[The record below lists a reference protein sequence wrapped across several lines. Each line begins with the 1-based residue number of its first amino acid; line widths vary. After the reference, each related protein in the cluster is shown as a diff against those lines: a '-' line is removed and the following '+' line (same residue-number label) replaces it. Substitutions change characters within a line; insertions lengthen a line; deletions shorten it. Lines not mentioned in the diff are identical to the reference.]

1 MLGYTRQHLF
11 MALAVT
17 VCVVG
22 IVWLALAILIPAPPS
37 KIAIAGS
44 FKGGHYQSLA
54 LRYKAILARAHVAVD
69 VRATGGAMENLKLLN
84 DRNSGIQIAFVQG
97 GVANGDQAPDLLSLG
112 RIDYQ
117 VFWLFYHADE
127 TLSDLTELR
136 GKRIAVGPLGSG
148 TRIVSQKILEAGG
161 VTSENTTL
169 VNLTPQRAAEALSD
183 GSIDAVF
190 LNFSP
195 NSPILDGLLKNP
207 KFRPMSFSDAEALTR
222 IFPFLVRLV
231 MPRGVIDYQNKVPA
245 ADVILIATTNAVLV
259 RKEIHPAII
268 DLLAQTIMEVHSSP
282 GIFQRIGEF
291 PTQVDPE
298 YPMAE
303 EARDF
308 YRNGPSLLNRYL
320 PFWITN
326 YVKRGIALLV
336 AVIAI
341 IIPMFSYGP
350 NLYRWLVQYRMRTLY
365 RRLRVIEATLQTAAT
380 APEIAALE
388 GEVESL
394 DRAIHGLGVPMKHSD
409 LYFTLKSHLNLVRI
423 RVGSRH
429 TELRGKRTTASLV
442 R

>member
-1 MLGYTRQHLF
+1 MLGYTRRHLF

-37 KIAIAGS
+37 KITIAGS

-69 VRATGGAMENLKLLN
+69 VRTTGGAVENLKLLN

-148 TRIVSQKILEAGG
+148 TRIVSQKILEVGG

-195 NSPILDGLLKNP
+195 DSPILDGLLKNP

-291 PTQVDPE
+291 PTQADPE

-429 TELRGKRTTASLV
+429 TELRSKRTTASLV

>member
-1 MLGYTRQHLF
+1 MR
-11 MALAVT
+11 
-17 VCVVG
+17 
-22 IVWLALAILIPAPPS
+22 P
-37 KIAIAGS
+37 
-44 FKGGHYQSLA
+44 
-54 LRYKAILARAHVAVD
+54 
-69 VRATGGAMENLKLLN
+69 
-84 DRNSGIQIAFVQG
+84 
-97 GVANGDQAPDLLSLG
+97 
-112 RIDYQ
+112 
-117 VFWLFYHADE
+117 
-127 TLSDLTELR
+127 
-136 GKRIAVGPLGSG
+136 
-148 TRIVSQKILEAGG
+148 
-161 VTSENTTL
+161 
-169 VNLTPQRAAEALSD
+169 EALSD

-190 LNFSP
+190 PNFSP
-195 NSPILDGLLKNP
+195 DSPILDGLLRNP

-268 DLLAQTIMEVHSSP
+268 DLLAQTIMEVHSLP

-291 PTQVDPE
+291 PTQADPE

-350 NLYRWLVQYRMRTLY
+350 NLYRWLVQYRMRALY
-365 RRLRVIEATLQTAAT
+365 RRLRVIEAALQTAADRT
-380 APEIAALE
+380 GDRGARRRGREPRPGDPWSRRADETLGPVFHVEIPPQPRAHPRRLAPHRIARQKDHCQSGAL
-388 GEVESL
+388 GASAKPTCQNFSGTNFRPVNDFWS
-394 DRAIHGLGVPMKHSD
+394 S
-409 LYFTLKSHLNLVRI
+409 YLVRVD
-423 RVGSRH
+423 RFGNLTLGRD
-429 TELRGKRTTASLV
+429 TFL
-442 R
+442 

>member
-1 MLGYTRQHLF
+1 MLGYTRRHLF

-37 KIAIAGS
+37 KITIAGS

-54 LRYKAILARAHVAVD
+54 LRYKAVLARAHVAVD
-69 VRATGGAMENLKLLN
+69 VRTTGGAMENLRLLN
-84 DRNSGIQIAFVQG
+84 DPNSGIQIAFVQG
-97 GVANGDQAPDLLSLG
+97 GVANDDQAPDLLSLG

-148 TRIVSQKILEAGG
+148 TRIVSQKILEVGG

-195 NSPILDGLLKNP
+195 DSPILDGLLKNP

-291 PTQVDPE
+291 PTQADPE

-350 NLYRWLVQYRMRTLY
+350 NLYRWLVQYRMRALY

-394 DRAIHGLGVPMKHSD
+394 DRAIHGLGVPVKHSD

>member
-1 MLGYTRQHLF
+1 MLGYTRRHLLA
-11 MALAVT
+11 ALAVT
-17 VCVVG
+17 ACIAG
-22 IVWLALAILIPAPPS
+22 IVWLALAIFIPAPPS

-44 FKGGHYQSLA
+44 FKGGHYESLA
-54 LRYKAILARAHVAVD
+54 LRYRAILARAHVTAD
-69 VRATGGAMENLKLLN
+69 VRTTDGAMENLRLLN

-117 VFWLFYHADE
+117 VFWLFYPAGE
-127 TLSDLTELR
+127 TLRDLTELR

-148 TRIVSQKILEAGG
+148 TRIVSQKILEVSG

-195 NSPILDGLLKNP
+195 DSPILDGLLKNP

-231 MPRGVIDYQNKVPA
+231 MPRGVVDYQNKVPA
-245 ADVILIATTNAVLV
+245 GDVILIATTNAVLV

-268 DLLAQTIMEVHSSP
+268 DLLAQTIMEVHGSP

-291 PTQVDPE
+291 PTQADPE

-350 NLYRWLVQYRMRTLY
+350 NLYRWLVQYRMRALY
-365 RRLRVIEATLQTAAT
+365 RRLRAIEASLQTAAT
-380 APEIAALE
+380 APEIAKLE
-388 GEVESL
+388 GEIESL

-429 TELRGKRTTASLV
+429 TELRGKRTAASLV

>member
-1 MLGYTRQHLF
+1 

-37 KIAIAGS
+37 KITIAGS

-54 LRYKAILARAHVAVD
+54 LRYKAVLARAHVAVD
-69 VRATGGAMENLKLLN
+69 VRTTGGAMENLRLLN
-84 DRNSGIQIAFVQG
+84 DPNSGIQIAFVQG
-97 GVANGDQAPDLLSLG
+97 GVANDDQAPDLLSLG

-148 TRIVSQKILEAGG
+148 TRIVSQKILEVGG

-195 NSPILDGLLKNP
+195 DSPILDGLLKNP

-291 PTQVDPE
+291 PTQADPE

-350 NLYRWLVQYRMRTLY
+350 NLYRWLVQYRMRALY

-394 DRAIHGLGVPMKHSD
+394 DRAIHGLGVPVKHSD